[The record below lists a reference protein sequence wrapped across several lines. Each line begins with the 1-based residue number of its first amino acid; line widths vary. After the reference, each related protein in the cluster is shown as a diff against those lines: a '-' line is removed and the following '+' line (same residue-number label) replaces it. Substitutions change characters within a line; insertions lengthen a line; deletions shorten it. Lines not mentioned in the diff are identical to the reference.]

1 MPAYLKLHHE
11 RYHNP
16 SRVSRSMN
24 PFVVFTQNSPSL
36 HLQSLLTGKNAS
48 RDLPWS
54 IKGFTVRETL
64 SNLHFDFPTLTF
76 VMLAHWKLHRGC
88 YHDLSWSLLP
98 VKVYVMFTLSS
109 TQIPAYNFHFLIFF
123 SSTCFKCANTK
134 KSITFT

>member
-1 MPAYLKLHHE
+1 MVLQCLPIWNCTTRGTTIHQGFHGLWIPLWYSLRIPPACIFNHC
-11 RYHNP
+11 
-16 SRVSRSMN
+16 
-24 PFVVFTQNSPSL
+24 
-36 HLQSLLTGKNAS
+36 LLENAS

-64 SNLHFDFPTLTF
+64 SNLHFDFPTLTS

-123 SSTCFKCANTK
+123 QFHLFQMCKY
-134 KSITFT
+134 